1 MSIKVFGS
9 NICPVTMRFISILT
23 ANKTAP
29 VFVNVTGS
37 IDHLKAFIT
46 FRDTSP
52 LFDNI
57 RGTGRIGFPLIQLE
71 DGTYT
76 RDANKVLE
84 DLGIKERLEFNK

>member
-9 NICPVTMRFISILT
+9 NVCPGTMRFLAILT
-23 ANKTAP
+23 ENKVMP

-37 IDHLKAFIT
+37 IDHLKTFIT

-57 RGTGRIGFPLIQLE
+57 RGTGGIGFPLIQLE

-84 DLGIKERLEFNK
+84 DLGIRERLEFNK

>member
-9 NICPVTMRFISILT
+9 NVCPGTMRFLSILT
-23 ANKTAP
+23 ANKVMPA
-29 VFVNVTGS
+29 FVNVTGS

-52 LFDNI
+52 LFDDV
-57 RGTGRIGFPLIQLE
+57 RGAGGIGFPLIQLE

-76 RDANKVLE
+76 RDANGVLE
-84 DLGIKERLEFNK
+84 QLGIQEKLEFNK